1 MEDGHGRAKSPAARS
16 PIFKS
21 LGKEGQEME
30 GLLFYAPANFWA
42 GLLYA
47 CMIVGVIFAE
57 YSTDERKREP
67 ADVIHLVIDEEELK
81 RAA

>member
-1 MEDGHGRAKSPAARS
+1 
-16 PIFKS
+16 
-21 LGKEGQEME
+21 ME